1 MKKINY
7 YCKHIQFNN
16 FIISQYCLRY
26 GTNKFST
33 FIMFMRG
40 NGFEFIDKHFRV
52 IISLP
57 LDDIMQ
63 SVNKVISR

>member
-1 MKKINY
+1 M
-7 YCKHIQFNN
+7 
-16 FIISQYCLRY
+16 SQYCLRY

-40 NGFEFIDKHFRV
+40 NGFEFIDRHFRV

-57 LDDIMQ
+57 LDDIIQ
-63 SVNKVISR
+63 SVNKVISQ